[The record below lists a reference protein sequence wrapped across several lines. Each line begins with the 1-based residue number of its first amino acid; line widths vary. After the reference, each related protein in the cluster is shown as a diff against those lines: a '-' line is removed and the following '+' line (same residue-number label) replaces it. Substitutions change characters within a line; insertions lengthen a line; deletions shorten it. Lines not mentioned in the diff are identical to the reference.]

1 MEITYL
7 LNSGFMVKDGN
18 ILMLFDDFDDPA
30 QAADRAVDRGN
41 FEHLYIFATHA
52 HFDHFGTHIRAYA
65 QKVSRYIFSSDIKRT
80 KRVKMFPSTEITFM
94 RKYSEWEG
102 EKIKVWTYD
111 STDVG
116 VSFLVELENGTRI
129 FHAGDFN
136 WWHWEDDNDENK
148 NLSDRLFKKQM
159 KRLQGLDADI
169 AFFPVDGRLGNTQEW
184 GVTEFIRQTDVKTL
198 VAMHRV
204 GYPEWKPS
212 KNFLTEARDLP
223 IWSPTT
229 SGEKIKLIDNNFV
242 K

>member
-7 LNSGFMVKDGN
+7 LNSGFMIKDGN
-18 ILMLFDDFDDPA
+18 ILMLFDDFEDPA
-30 QAADRAVDRGN
+30 QVADRAVDKGN

-65 QKVSRYIFSSDIKRT
+65 PKVSRYIFSNDIKRT

-102 EKIKVWTYD
+102 EGIKVWTYD

-116 VSFLVELENGTRI
+116 VSFLVETETGNRI

-136 WWHWEDDNDENK
+136 WWHWEGDNLENQL
-148 NLSDRLFKKQM
+148 LSDRLFHKQM
-159 KRLQGLDADI
+159 KRLQGLDADV
-169 AFFPVDGRLGNTQEW
+169 AFFPVDGRLEDSQEM
-184 GVTEFIRQTDVKTL
+184 GVTEFVKQTDVKTL

-204 GYPEWKPS
+204 GYPAWIPS
-212 KNFLTEARDLP
+212 RNFLMKARELP
-223 IWSPTT
+223 IWSPVT
-229 SGEKIKLIDNNFV
+229 SGERMKLIDKQFL